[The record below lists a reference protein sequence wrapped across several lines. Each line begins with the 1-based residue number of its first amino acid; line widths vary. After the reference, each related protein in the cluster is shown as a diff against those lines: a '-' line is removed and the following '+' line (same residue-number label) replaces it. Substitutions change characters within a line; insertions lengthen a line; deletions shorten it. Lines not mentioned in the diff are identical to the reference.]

1 MQEKHSQ
8 LSIMDKNSKKV
19 AFRPRNL
26 DVNKRMVIYL
36 SKLPKDLNL
45 YCANKNEDI
54 SNISSGMEK
63 AEEMVR

>member
-1 MQEKHSQ
+1 
-8 LSIMDKNSKKV
+8 MDKNSKKV

-26 DVNKRMVIYL
+26 DVNKKMVIYL

-45 YCANKNEDI
+45 YCADNEDI

-63 AEEMVR
+63 AEEMVRNNDII